1 MAKALSHISHEA
13 PRPPAIIHASSDHAL
28 DEFLPEAE
36 PPAPPVARPEP
47 PLFKHIDE
55 RAPAVDLATYE
66 IQSILPPPAA
76 ARPSHPRAARVAQA
90 LVGALLVVTAVRAY
104 QIYAPGRATE
114 AQPIPA
120 SAPPVVTAGV
130 AEPTIGQPTVAQ
142 PEITPSTVTQPP
154 TAQPTPD
161 PVPPS
166 PPAVSALPQKPSL
179 QPPAATTRD
188 RAKTATVANGVVRE
202 TRSPGPARGP
212 AQLNPEAAAAF
223 WGSRGGRGSQPS
235 LPPSLPSSG
244 QSQAIEGATL
254 AATSVP
260 PPTPP
265 PAPPPPASSTAS
277 AAKAPV
283 PVASPPTF
291 IAPSA
296 PVRITT
302 PPATNEKAAPAS
314 VASPREVD
322 TALIESVLTQYRT
335 AFANL
340 DASAVEP
347 FWPSVD
353 SRRLSRSFD
362 QLEVQK
368 FEFDRCTTDLKGATA
383 VTNCSGRARYTPRIG
398 NKTPR
403 VEPRRWTFTMEKV
416 NQNWVIR
423 RVDSTRSGS

>member
-13 PRPPAIIHASSDHAL
+13 PRPPDIIRASSDHAL

-36 PPAPPVARPEP
+36 LTTTPVALPES
-47 PLFKHIDE
+47 PLFRHVDE
-55 RAPAVDLATYE
+55 RAPAVDLAAYE
-66 IQSILPPPAA
+66 IQSIAPPPAGT
-76 ARPSHPRAARVAQA
+76 RPSHARAAHVAQA
-90 LVGALLVVTAVRAY
+90 LIGALMVVTAVRAY
-104 QIYAPGRATE
+104 QIYAPAHATE
-114 AQPIPA
+114 PKAVPA
-120 SAPPVVTAGV
+120 SAPPVVTARA
-130 AEPTIGQPTVAQ
+130 AEPAIAQPPVAQ
-142 PEITPSTVTQPP
+142 PTIAEP
-154 TAQPTPD
+154 APD

-166 PPAVSALPQKPSL
+166 HPAVSAPPRTPSPP
-179 QPPAATTRD
+179 PPASTTRD
-188 RAKTATVANGVVRE
+188 RGKTPTVANGVVRE
-202 TRSPGPARGP
+202 TSSPGPSRGP

-223 WGSRGGRGSQPS
+223 WGSRGGRASQPP

-244 QSQAIEGATL
+244 QGPALEGAAL
-254 AATSVP
+254 AATSVLP
-260 PPTPP
+260 SSPPT
-265 PAPPPPASSTAS
+265 APPPPPPSSSA

-283 PVASPPTF
+283 PVANPPAF
-291 IAPSA
+291 IAPSS

-302 PPATNEKAAPAS
+302 PPAAGENAAPGS

-347 FWPSVD
+347 FWPSVN
-353 SRRLSRSFD
+353 SRSLSRAFD

-368 FEFDRCTTDLKGATA
+368 FEFDRCTTDIKGATA
-383 VTNCSGRARYTPRIG
+383 VTTCSGRARYTPRIG